1 MQFALLLAAADAST
15 LSSLRGGAAPTQLI
29 TSAGELQAAP
39 IAEVVDGGAQ
49 MAVVASVGG
58 KGAGRALLNALFD
71 TEFDASALG
80 EAPGAWVSGSP
91 SSPGVLLL
99 DTEGAPAPPP
109 PEGKAKPK
117 GAPSC
122 LLYTSPSPRD
132 KRQSRMPSSA

>member
-58 KGAGRALLNALFD
+58 KGAGRALTAGARARAGRLSRPGCPGLASRARAATWAARTHSLTPARD
-71 TEFDASALG
+71 T
-80 EAPGAWVSGSP
+80 
-91 SSPGVLLL
+91 
-99 DTEGAPAPPP
+99 T
-109 PEGKAKPK
+109 
-117 GAPSC
+117 
-122 LLYTSPSPRD
+122 R
-132 KRQSRMPSSA
+132 RRR

>member
-58 KGAGRALLNALFD
+58 KGAGRALLL
-71 TEFDASALG
+71 
-80 EAPGAWVSGSP
+80 
-91 SSPGVLLL
+91 
-99 DTEGAPAPPP
+99 
-109 PEGKAKPK
+109 
-117 GAPSC
+117 
-122 LLYTSPSPRD
+122 
-132 KRQSRMPSSA
+132 